1 MKLYADTAARR
12 TRQICAD
19 ALVLLW
25 VGAWVWVGRWV
36 HDVIAELRAPGDSL
50 ASAGASV
57 RGGLTSAGDQAGRLP
72 LVGDQVKEIFTSAAG
87 SGTSLETAGRS
98 LSDTVEVMARTLAF
112 TTALVPIVLVVAT
125 WAVLRLRFARQAT
138 SAQRFIDGAADLDL
152 FALRALARQPM
163 TALARVSDDPA
174 GAWRRQDPDV
184 VHRLALLEL
193 RDSGL
198 RPPREPRP

>member
-12 TRQICAD
+12 TRQITAD

-57 RGGLTSAGDQAGRLP
+57 RGSLTSAGEQAGQLP
-72 LVGDQVKEIFTSAAG
+72 LVGDRVKEIFTSAAG
-87 SGTSLETAGRS
+87 SGTSLEAAGRS
-98 LSDTVEVMARTLAF
+98 LSDTVEAVARTLAF

-125 WAVLRLRFARQAT
+125 WVVLRLRFARQAT
-138 SAQRFIDGAADLDL
+138 SAQRFIDGKPDLDL
-152 FALRALARQPM
+152 FALRALSRQPM

-174 GAWRRQDPDV
+174 GAWRRQDAEV
-184 VHRLALLEL
+184 VRRLALLEL

-198 RPPREPRP
+198 RPPPRP